1 MKEKIM
7 PKTYYKNPRQNTPNP
22 VAKELKHNGMFRA
35 QTIGDKREKE
45 QRRRHEKR
53 ELDLKRWRAE
63 YEKSRG
69 EKNEWIL

>member
-1 MKEKIM
+1 M
-7 PKTYYKNPRQNTPNP
+7 PKTYYKKVTPSKPRNPEFIRKSSQII
-22 VAKELKHNGMFRA
+22 E
-35 QTIGDKREKE
+35 DKREKE
-45 QRRRHEKR
+45 QNRRHARR